1 MFSNF
6 DLRTVGD
13 AEYVAAGQSQL
24 LDRKDAVESLP
35 SKTVTKY
42 MVSIF
47 SARCVVKAE
56 HGSKSNVRN
65 RTDRIIY

>member
-47 SARCVVKAE
+47 SARCVGTRFVLNSRDTQKPKME
-56 HGSKSNVRN
+56 FL
-65 RTDRIIY
+65 